1 MYIKYII
8 AICIVII
15 IIILAIHTSNLVI
28 IPFGICIFGLLGASI
43 YYNNNNYKYGTGEKS
58 IHVSK
63 PKQAQITLLDNWYKL
78 SNMLYYQSYPHV
90 VTKIYSLIKSMP
102 IFVYI
107 DIKPYTLFGTHWIFR
122 ELSSPP
128 IINKITSLNQL
139 QTILQ
144 NYTNKYPKMD
154 AVLYQ
159 EIEDIIETISVIYTI
174 TVQSDIVGSLESRS
188 THVYNNIISSVIS
201 SNILIPDKVIDLFK
215 YIAVVIDTCVYV
227 PSTLLD
233 KNIIKQY
240 KIDIVKPNPVPT
252 DMHIITQQED
262 IVHANQDYMSMY
274 NEYLIVN
281 WIPLTIP
288 TNKMKFNIPISTIKT
303 SNKSMTY
310 IFDMIRFN
318 QRDFLKYTTENKWR
332 RIDINIATSIDYIVD
347 LQFYSNNRSRL
358 GTAISKMPARVK
370 SHLFGISYLSN
381 KIELHESIITN
392 PKLVKYIPE
401 SIIILHQK
409 IDPNN
414 KNNSII
420 PTLIEPW
427 IWRPEKASLGWGI
440 EIVISKE
447 ELNAVIDKYAYL
459 NPKYRFVLS
468 RYITNPKLIK
478 NADNNLLYKFHVRLH
493 LIISIDKQNIKR
505 FLLVNTGE
513 MFVSSTAY
521 INKDYNNTKIHDT
534 HYDKFNNS
542 FFPDDF
548 PGTESEKNIL
558 ITDIRTMFKDICSS
572 RDLTYKIKKAD
583 KCESGFHIF
592 GADIMITD
600 ENKPILLEIN
610 RFPGLPDYT
619 DLQYPNDVTRLSKEF
634 YSGLWD
640 TVINPL
646 VTGAPI
652 VKNHKYITLLHTS
665 N

>member
-43 YYNNNNYKYGTGEKS
+43 YYNNSNYKYGTGEKS

-78 SNMLYYQSYPHV
+78 SNMLYSQSYPHV
-90 VTKIYSLIKSMP
+90 VTKIYSIVKSMR
-102 IFVYI
+102 IFIYI
-107 DIKPYTLFGTHWIFR
+107 DIKPYTLFGSHWIFR
-122 ELSSPP
+122 ELSSPQ
-128 IINKITSLNQL
+128 IINKITSSNQL
-139 QTILQ
+139 QKIIQ
-144 NYTNKYPKMD
+144 NYATKYPKMD

-159 EIEDIIETISVIYTI
+159 EIEDTIESISVIYTI
-174 TVQSDIVGSLESRS
+174 TVQSDIGDSLESHS
-188 THVYNNIISSVIS
+188 AHVYNNIISSVIS

-233 KNIIKQY
+233 KKNIIKQY

-252 DMHIITQQED
+252 NMHIITQQD
-262 IVHANQDYMSMY
+262 DNIHANKDYMSMY

-288 TNKMKFNIPISTIKT
+288 ANKMEFNIPISTIET

-310 IFDMIRFN
+310 VFNMICFN
-318 QRDFLKYTTENKWR
+318 QRDFLKYTTKNKWR
-332 RIDINIATSIDYIVD
+332 RIDINIATSVDYIID
-347 LQFYSNNRSRL
+347 LHFYRSWL
-358 GTAISKMPARVK
+358 AIEISKMPARVK
-370 SHLFGISYLSN
+370 SHLRGISYLSN
-381 KIELHESIITN
+381 KIKLHKSVMAN
-392 PKLVKYIPE
+392 SKLTKYIPE

-414 KNNSII
+414 KNNNIT
-420 PTLIEPW
+420 PTLTEPW
-427 IWRPEKASLGWGI
+427 IWRPENASLGWGI
-440 EIVISKE
+440 EIVTSKD
-447 ELNAVIDKYAYL
+447 ELNAVIDKYEYL
-459 NPKYRFVLS
+459 KPTYRFVLS

-478 NADNNLLYKFHVRLH
+478 NTNNNLLYKFHVRLH
-493 LIISIDKQNIKR
+493 LIISINKQNMKR

-548 PGTESEKNIL
+548 PGTESEKSIL

-572 RDLTYKIKKAD
+572 NLTHRIKKAD

-610 RFPGLPDYT
+610 KFPGLPDYS